1 MNTIQ
6 LVGQAITSTNCTT
19 PRLFNFNPAPVR
31 EAADVF
37 LASGVNEIEVPEG
50 VLDPEGRD
58 IWSNKAEVGERLT
71 GVHGVRIQARGKQA
85 SPQGYYAL
93 VFVFDEA
100 PLADVPG
107 DRLRAAIQAEGLP
120 IGGAYGPVYR
130 HMLYNMDS
138 SMYRIAGGAC
148 AVAECAGTERAA
160 VLGHQW
166 LSADDRTL
174 DTIGEVIAKVAEN
187 ADTLRESAKS

>member
-71 GVHGVRIQARGKQA
+71 GVPGVRIQARGKQA

-107 DRLRAAIQAEGLP
+107 DRLRAADRGRLWPRLP
-120 IGGAYGPVYR
+120 AYVVQYGFLHVPDRGRRVCRGGMRRYGTGGR
-130 HMLYNMDS
+130 
-138 SMYRIAGGAC
+138 AGPS
-148 AVAECAGTERAA
+148 VAICG
-160 VLGHQW
+160 
-166 LSADDRTL
+166 
-174 DTIGEVIAKVAEN
+174 
-187 ADTLRESAKS
+187 